1 MLKSRRWTALAS
13 LACAIVLLASVGCGG
28 GKQDTAQQTPAAGSP
43 EPAPA
48 LTDNESGSS
57 SDAPTQELP
66 APAPPPARPR
76 PQPQPTPPAP
86 TPAPQGPA
94 EVTLL
99 AGSTVK
105 AALQGSLASHEVT
118 AGQTFTLAVT
128 DPVIVDGWV
137 ALPAGS
143 VVNGEVVSAKESG
156 KIDGRGEITL
166 AFKSITD
173 AKGNTHPIDAETF
186 YAQAE
191 GVGDRDAA
199 MIAGGA
205 AAGAIIGGIVGGKK
219 GAGIGG
225 LIGAATGT
233 GTVLAT
239 KGPEVKLGAGQ
250 LFEIKLNRSVSLP
263 PAQKA

>member
-1 MLKSRRWTALAS
+1 MLRIHGRTALARLLCVGAVLF
-13 LACAIVLLASVGCGG
+13 LAGCGG
-28 GKQDTAQQTPAAGSP
+28 QKQDTAQNTPPAGSP
-43 EPAPA
+43 DPAPA
-48 LTDNESGSS
+48 LTDNPPASPGT
-57 SDAPTQELP
+57 DAPTQELP
-66 APAPPPARPR
+66 TPAPQRPATPR
-76 PQPQPTPPAP
+76 PQPQPQR
-86 TPAPQGPA
+86 PQGPA

-105 AALQGSLASHEVT
+105 AALQGSLASHEAK
-118 AGQTFTLAVT
+118 AGQAFTLTVT
-128 DPVIVDGWV
+128 EPLVVDGWV

-166 AFKSITD
+166 AFTSVTD
-173 AKGNTHPIDAETF
+173 AAGNRHPIQAENF

-225 LIGAATGT
+225 LIGAAAGT

-239 KGPEVKLGAGQ
+239 KGPEVKLGDGQ
-250 LFEIKLNRSVSLP
+250 VFEIKLTRSLSVP
-263 PAQKA
+263 PGGKA